1 MKFTSEEIKNRLKQ
15 LKGWFYDEQGDRI
28 FKEFK
33 FKNFREAMAFVLKVA
48 FESEKVDHHPDIL
61 IEYNQ
66 VKIYLRTHSL
76 NGVTEKDF
84 NLAEKIDEILRVD

>member
-1 MKFTSEEIKNRLKQ
+1 MKFTAEEIKNRLKQ